1 MTSSE
6 RSLGRYIEP
15 ALDDARLERQVAAI
29 AAARGRRPRARR
41 RFATL
46 VATAAGLAVVG
57 LAAWRAGASLH
68 SLAGRPA
75 TVAGATVETPAEPET
90 LTLADGSRAV
100 LDPRSKLTL
109 LTMRAE
115 LVRVALERGGVD
127 LDVVHAD
134 GKEFVVLARGYEIR
148 VLGTRFSVRLGDGG
162 SAPVVVVE
170 VVRGRVRVTR
180 AGQEGDSRVL
190 DAGEIWSAGSS
201 APVPARA
208 PGAVAPE
215 TEPKQLPPA
224 RPRATATDAGESARQ
239 LLARAEAFRAAND
252 PLAAA
257 RALDALRTR
266 HRGDPRAGL
275 AAFELGRLRLDRL
288 GDPRGAVEAL
298 DDALSLAPGA
308 PFREDAQARLV
319 EAYAASGERTRCL
332 DAQAAYLSR
341 YPRGLQ
347 RRKVA
352 SSCPE

>member
-1 MTSSE
+1 MTPSE
-6 RSLGRYIEP
+6 KPLGAHIEP

-29 AAARGRRPRARR
+29 AAARGRGARARR
-41 RFATL
+41 RHAAL
-46 VATAAGLAVVG
+46 VTTAAGLAVVG
-57 LAAWRAGASLH
+57 LVAWRTIASLP
-68 SLAGRPA
+68 SFAGRPS
-75 TVAGATVETPAEPET
+75 TVAGATVEAPAEPET

-109 LTMRAE
+109 LTMRPE

-148 VLGTRFSVRLGDGG
+148 VLGTRFSVRLADD
-162 SAPVVVVE
+162 PLVVVE

-180 AGQEGDSRVL
+180 AGQQGDARVL
-190 DAGEIWSAGSS
+190 DAGEIWSAGRT
-201 APVPARA
+201 APEPALA
-208 PGAVAPE
+208 PPAVAPG
-215 TEPKQLPPA
+215 PKQAPSA
-224 RPRATATDAGESARQ
+224 RPRAPAGEYAGESAPQ

-257 RALDALRTR
+257 RALDALRAR

-288 GDPRGAVEAL
+288 GDPRGAAEAF
-298 DDALSLAPGA
+298 DDALSLAPVA

-319 EAYAASGERTRCL
+319 EAYAASGERERCL
-332 DAQAAYLSR
+332 EAQAAYLSR
-341 YPRGLQ
+341 YPGGLQ